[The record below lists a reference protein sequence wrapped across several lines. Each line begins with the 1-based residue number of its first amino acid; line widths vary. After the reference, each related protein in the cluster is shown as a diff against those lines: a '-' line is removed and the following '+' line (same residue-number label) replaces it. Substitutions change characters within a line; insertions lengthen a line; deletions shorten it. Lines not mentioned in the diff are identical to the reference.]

1 MTFDAK
7 RRRRRWQRCHQGDA
21 TDHVSVVR
29 CVVASHRRL
38 FANYDSQHQ
47 LNCCNYTDLLTPKWT
62 VCSPQRKAFGFLG
75 FLNFRIFLIVKFEF
89 SIHDRRR
96 VAAGACTLIGDHSQT
111 LPSHAHI
118 AETIFLMLSLFEYL
132 YQKLIYFPALF
143 LSTQMNDLDFKKL
156 HHPHEGNSYFH
167 DLLSRSYLQH
177 CV

>member
-1 MTFDAK
+1 MPNDDDDDDNDVIKVTLV
-7 RRRRRWQRCHQGDA
+7 
-21 TDHVSVVR
+21 TLLTMLVSYVVLWLLIG
-29 CVVASHRRL
+29 VY

-47 LNCCNYTDLLTPKWT
+47 INCCNYTDLLTPKWT

-118 AETIFLMLSLFEYL
+118 AETIFLMLWFFEYL